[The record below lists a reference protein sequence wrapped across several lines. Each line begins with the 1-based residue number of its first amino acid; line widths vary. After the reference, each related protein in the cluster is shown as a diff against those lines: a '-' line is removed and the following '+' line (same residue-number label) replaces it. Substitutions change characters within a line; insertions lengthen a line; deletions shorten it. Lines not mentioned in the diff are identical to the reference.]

1 MAVRGEADSVVFA
14 EGPWTHRD
22 VHANGTRFHVVEA
35 GAGPLILLLHG
46 FPQLWWAWRAQI
58 PALADAGYRVV
69 AADLRGYGGSDKP
82 PRGYDAPTLAADV
95 AGLVRAL
102 GERDAVIV
110 GHDWGGHLG
119 FVVAALHPD
128 VVRRLVVLSIAHP
141 LRMRNSVLGS
151 RRQAAASRYV
161 FSFQA
166 PWLSERR
173 LLKDDAA
180 LVAELFRTWAGPSW
194 RDPDAVARY
203 RTAISAPG
211 VAHSALEYYR
221 WAVRSTAK
229 PEGARLSRALRE
241 PIAVPVLQLHGAL
254 DSCVLPDTARGSG
267 QYVAGPYVW
276 RQLDGV
282 GHFLPEEAP
291 DIVTG
296 EVLAWAKEG

>member
-1 MAVRGEADSVVFA
+1 VTSEPPESVVYA

-46 FPQLWWAWRAQI
+46 FPQLWWMWRAQI
-58 PALADAGYRVV
+58 PDLADAGYRVV

-102 GERDAVIV
+102 GERDAVVV
-110 GHDWGGHLG
+110 GHDWGGYLG
-119 FVVAALHPD
+119 FVAAALHPD

-141 LRMRNSVLGS
+141 LRMREAVLRS
-151 RRQAAASRYV
+151 RRQATASRYV
-161 FSFQA
+161 LSFQA

-180 LVAELFRTWAGPSW
+180 LVAELFRTWAGPGW
-194 RDPDAVARY
+194 RDAPAVAAY
-203 RTAISAPG
+203 RAAISAPG
-211 VAHSALEYYR
+211 VAHNALEYYR
-221 WAVRSTAK
+221 WVVRSAAK
-229 PEGARLSRALRE
+229 PEGIRFTRALRE
-241 PIAVPVLQLHGAL
+241 PIGVPVLQLHGAL
-254 DSCVLPDTARGSG
+254 DGCVLPQTARGSG
-267 QYVAGPYVW
+267 QFVSGPYVW
-276 RQLDGV
+276 RQVDGV

-291 DIVTG
+291 DVVTG
-296 EVLAWAKEG
+296 EVLAWAKGG